1 MMMLSGDDW
10 QPDIPDDINSAAAA
24 LIRDCLAV
32 DYRVRPSFI
41 NILRRL
47 KKMQFKL
54 MRGVN
59 SAKIAAFVNTID
71 DRESF

>member
-1 MMMLSGDDW
+1 MMLSEDDW
-10 QPDIPDDINSAAAA
+10 HPDIPDDVNPAAAT

-41 NILRRL
+41 EILRRL

-54 MRGVN
+54 MTGVN
-59 SAKIAAFVNTID
+59 SAKISAFVSTID
-71 DRESF
+71 DHETF